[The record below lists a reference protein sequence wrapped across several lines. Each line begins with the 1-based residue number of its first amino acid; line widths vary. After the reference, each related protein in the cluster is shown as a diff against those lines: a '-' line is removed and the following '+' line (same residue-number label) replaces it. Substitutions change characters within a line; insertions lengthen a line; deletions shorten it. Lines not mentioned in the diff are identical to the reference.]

1 MFTGIIRAVG
11 YIGEVKPSAQAC
23 VLMINTTADFL
34 ANSRV
39 GDSICVQGV
48 CLTATEII
56 AHTFQVDVSFETIRC
71 TTFSEL
77 AANKKVNLELAL
89 TLSEPL
95 GGHLVSG
102 HVDGVGYVENIQKQN
117 DSICLTLHAP
127 DDIARYIAR
136 KGSICVDGVSLT
148 VNSVS
153 RRSFT
158 VNIIPHTYRNTA
170 ILDYQIGTK
179 INLEVDMLARYVE
192 RIHSY
197 RYSG

>member
-1 MFTGIIRAVG
+1 MFTGIIKATGRVAG
-11 YIGEVKPSAQAC
+11 LEPSTQAC
-23 VLMINTTADFL
+23 VLTIHTPADFL
-34 ANSRV
+34 AGSRL

-48 CLTATEII
+48 CLTATRISG
-56 AHTFQVDVSFETIRC
+56 HTFAADVSPETIRC

-77 AANKKVNLELAL
+77 AVDKKVNLELAL
-89 TLSEPL
+89 TLSQPL

-102 HVDGVGYVENIQKQN
+102 HVDGVGYVENLQK
-117 DSICLTLHAP
+117 DKDCICLTLHAP
-127 DDIARYIAR
+127 ADIARYIAR

-158 VNIIPHTYRNTA
+158 VNIIPHTYQNTA

-192 RIHSY
+192 RMHTY
-197 RYSG
+197 EYSN